1 MRAVDNP
8 NERYNEANDQHVA
21 APAISITTNSTAA
34 CQ

>member
-1 MRAVDNP
+1 MRAVNNP

-21 APAISITTNSTAA
+21 TPAISITTKSMAP